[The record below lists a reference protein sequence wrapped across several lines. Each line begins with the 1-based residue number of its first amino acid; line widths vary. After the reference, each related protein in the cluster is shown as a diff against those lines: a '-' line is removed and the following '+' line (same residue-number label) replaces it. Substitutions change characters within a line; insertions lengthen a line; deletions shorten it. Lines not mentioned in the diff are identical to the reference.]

1 MTGKRIQL
9 REIAG
14 WLQWTELRSG
24 APMRGE
30 AGVLKKVY
38 WNKTRRIV
46 EVFIEQ
52 KGMQY
57 LGELRG
63 NSFLLG
69 QVLALLLKKVGR
81 PVEEIAA
88 LEIELDA
95 W

>member
-1 MTGKRIQL
+1 MVGKRIQI
-9 REIAG
+9 REITG
-14 WLQWTELRSG
+14 WPQWTELRSG

-46 EVFIEQ
+46 ELFIEQ

-63 NSFLLG
+63 DSLVLG
-69 QVLALLLKKVGR
+69 QVLALLL
-81 PVEEIAA
+81 
-88 LEIELDA
+88 
-95 W
+95 

>member
-1 MTGKRIQL
+1 MVGKRIQL

-14 WLQWTELRSG
+14 WPRWTELRSG

-63 NSFLLG
+63 DSLVLG
-69 QVLALLLKKVGR
+69 QVLALLLNKIGR
-81 PVEEIAA
+81 PVQEIAG
-88 LEIELDA
+88 LEIDLDT
-95 W
+95 